1 VFIMNCVTLAIM
13 LMAQSYFWKREVWM
27 IKHLSEDNTV
37 PYSNLPA
44 EVGDYPEFEDAVA
57 GYNKG
62 AFYFALAVGFCIV
75 VNFGMSTD
83 VLINGDGTY
92 NYNLGSRTV
101 TGLLTVRMN
110 EPPRSAASRTLTLV
124 ALVVQNTMLVSTK
137 VVGYLSYARLSY
149 ANAWCVAP
157 RGVVRGACA
166 DADASAQRA
175 GQSPCFRWCRY
186 RTTSSTRCARSASR
200 GSWTRSRSSPPPE
213 ALRRGDSL
221 TCMLSSRCKR

>member
-1 VFIMNCVTLAIM
+1 MNCVTLAIM

-75 VNFGMSTD
+75 VNFAMSTD

-110 EPPRSAASRTLTLV
+110 EPPRRSAASR
-124 ALVVQNTMLVSTK
+124 AADASR
-137 VVGYLSYARLSY
+137 SCCAEHYAREHQGCRLPVIR
-149 ANAWCVAP
+149 AAELFK
-157 RGVVRGACA
+157 RLVRGAA
-166 DADASAQRA
+166 
-175 GQSPCFRWCRY
+175 W
-186 RTTSSTRCARSASR
+186 R
-200 GSWTRSRSSPPPE
+200 GAWR
-213 ALRRGDSL
+213 LR
-221 TCMLSSRCKR
+221 